1 MKRQKRH
8 FSLPIIPALASFV
21 FVPLVVV
28 IVTSIV
34 SAHGADTSKI
44 HACVRN
50 STVFAGAPN
59 IRIVGAND
67 NCNNNE
73 NSLDWNIQ
81 GVQGPPGPAGRGEF
95 ICVTCSRRD
104 ILVRLD
110 RQDLVNVDLDLTNL
124 SGSQLPNENLTGSS
138 FVNAVLII
146 NAQGANFTDTDLT
159 NANML
164 GASGGNANF
173 TRAKLNGT
181 DLSFMDL
188 SNANFTDANL
198 AGAIGLDTAT
208 RTGIVWSN
216 TTCPDGTNSNNNSGT
231 CEGHLIP

>member
-8 FSLPIIPALASFV
+8 FSLPIIPALASSTLGV
-21 FVPLVVV
+21 LV
-28 IVTSIV
+28 IIAVTFIV
-34 SAHGADTSKI
+34 SAHGGDAAKI

-50 STVFAGAPN
+50 TVNSAPN
-59 IRIVGAND
+59 VRIVGAND

-73 NSLDWNIQ
+73 TALDWNIQ
-81 GVQGPPGPAGRGEF
+81 GIQGPPGPAGNGEF
-95 ICVTCSRRD
+95 ICVTCSHRD
-104 ILVRLD
+104 ILVRLN
-110 RQDLVNVDLDLTNL
+110 RQDLVNVDLDLANL

-138 FVNAVLII
+138 FVNAVLRI
-146 NAQGANFTDTDLT
+146 NAQEANFTDTDLT

-198 AGAIGLDTAT
+198 AGAMGLDTAT

-216 TTCPDGTNSNNNSGT
+216 TTCPDGTNSNNNGGT